1 MGIDIFEALQMLE
14 CGPQFGKPESHLT
27 CQISPSF
34 VLLFHHWY
42 PSCCLPSWQMWWL
55 NDSFYIQIAYAADVF
70 MWITTKVQY
79 VWLENLRTGLLF
91 PTMESPEH
99 ASLYAPL
106 QKRNRNLADH
116 NRPRL
121 LLNFSEL
128 STVHKLQLTSN
139 QFPENPIF
147 TTCTCCGTEHQE
159 FPLNRVFWN
168 FDFVTGSAVFQ
179 ILEFN
184 NLSSLKKGAFRNKIS
199 TDIGRASKMT

>member
-1 MGIDIFEALQMLE
+1 MKQTNKESWHNIYLMQSTMGIDIFEALQMLE

-70 MWITTKVQY
+70 MWITAKVQY

-99 ASLYAPL
+99 ASLFAPL

-121 LLNFSEL
+121 VLNFSEL
-128 STVHKLQLTSN
+128 SVCSQTATDLEPIPRTA
-139 QFPENPIF
+139 ENPIF
-147 TTCTCCGTEHQE
+147 TTCTCTRTKHQE
-159 FPLNRVFWN
+159 FPLR
-168 FDFVTGSAVFQ
+168 
-179 ILEFN
+179 
-184 NLSSLKKGAFRNKIS
+184 
-199 TDIGRASKMT
+199 